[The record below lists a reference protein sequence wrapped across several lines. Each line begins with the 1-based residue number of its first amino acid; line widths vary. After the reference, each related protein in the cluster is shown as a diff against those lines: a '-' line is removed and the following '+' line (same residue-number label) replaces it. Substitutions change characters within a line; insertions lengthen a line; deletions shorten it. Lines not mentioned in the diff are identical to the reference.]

1 MGAYKNMVYDT
12 ARLLKTNC
20 AVDTYSPVLIRAHN
34 TDCSLLGIGLLTLII
49 VTVTVDISIL
59 YLPSMFVLIVITGE
73 CYCV

>member
-1 MGAYKNMVYDT
+1 M
-12 ARLLKTNC
+12 
-20 AVDTYSPVLIRAHN
+20 
-34 TDCSLLGIGLLTLII
+34 DCSLLGIGLLTLII